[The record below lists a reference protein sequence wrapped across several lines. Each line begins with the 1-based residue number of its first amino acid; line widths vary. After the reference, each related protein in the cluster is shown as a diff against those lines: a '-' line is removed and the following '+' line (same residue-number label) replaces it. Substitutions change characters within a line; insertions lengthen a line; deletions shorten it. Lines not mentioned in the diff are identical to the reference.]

1 MGTVPYG
8 MESPDDVA
16 FVEPC
21 ELCSGYGK
29 IRHSAHT
36 SSLCVECE
44 GSGRALTVAGKR
56 LIAFL
61 RALGVS
67 MPTPDG
73 WRHP

>member
-1 MGTVPYG
+1 MYNIGDNLHD
-8 MESPDDVA
+8 PDDTA

-21 ELCSGYGK
+21 ERCSGFGK
-29 IRHSAHT
+29 IRHSAYI
-36 SSLCVECE
+36 SVLCVECE
-44 GSGRALTVAGKR
+44 GTGRALTMAGKR

-73 WRHP
+73 WRSK